1 MVVMQQA
8 GAKIEEPM
16 LPGVSDISL
25 TLTDPK
31 EVFGNEVSDFATDDQ
46 KLRLRKNR
54 NQFTAAE
61 DNLVLRGVVRPVD
74 LICVLRSTRQI
85 FLTNRAVNTVVTES
99 LWGKAVALDCG

>member
-16 LPGVSDISL
+16 LPGASDVSAS
-25 TLTDPK
+25 LTDPK
-31 EVFGNEVSDFATDDQ
+31 ELFGNEFSGCATGDQ

-61 DNLVLRGVVRPVD
+61 DNLVLRGVVRPDDLWCISFQVD
-74 LICVLRSTRQI
+74 FF
-85 FLTNRAVNTVVTES
+85 FLTSHAVNTVVTES
-99 LWGKAVALDCG
+99 LWREAVALDFR